1 MDKNKGER
9 EGDVPLGNSKELAKI
24 IEFKAAPVRCLF
36 NSENF
41 KIYGCVVDSFKY
53 PDVKINSY
61 NNATIKGDIQE
72 LNLDCEY
79 LIKGEETQDKYG
91 ISYKV
96 INIKSEKPTTI
107 ESSRAF
113 LNEILTYQ
121 QADTLLSVYPDI
133 IDRII
138 NNRLRDV
145 DLSKTKGIKEATF
158 TKIKVKVIENFKLA
172 ELVEEFSGVFSFSVI
187 KKLYQAYPSIERI
200 RENLHKQPYK
210 CLCKLGGIGFKI
222 ADELL
227 LKVDTVSK
235 ERIKNGKKP
244 IVDFGFDLISSYQRM
259 EACALY
265 ILDENE
271 TNGNTY
277 MDSKEFI
284 KTCSEY
290 VPEAKHHLK
299 EIMKKSFIFD
309 LNNDIFCDVK
319 RSRVSKIKTY
329 SIEKNIA
336 DILNTG
342 LSSKNL
348 WNTSCIDVEKYRQ
361 INGNTSLT
369 DEQMQTIYSVC
380 KNPITILQGFAG
392 TGKSMSVL
400 ALINLLNDLK
410 KSALLLAPTGRAS
423 KVLQKYTNHPASTIH
438 RGLHFIPHN
447 EWGFD
452 EKNKLPYDIVI
463 LDESSMVDIYLFKHL
478 LDAIDFNRTKL
489 LIIGDNAQIPSVS
502 CGNVLH
508 DLLNSKVIPT
518 VYLTRVFRYGE
529 GGLSTVATDIRQG
542 KMTFENKTNV
552 QAIGDDNGCVFA
564 QMPPER
570 AVDYIIKAYQ
580 KLLNNGIPLKDIMF
594 VVAQNKGKYGTQII
608 NNQIQKAIN
617 PNAEQKI
624 ISGDTEYRIGD
635 PVIQCANDYNSQIY
649 SDEEEMSDDKVAF
662 ISNGD
667 IGIVSKIMNNC
678 MVVDFDDFRIY
689 IPREKFINIK
699 LAYAISIH
707 KSQGGQAKYVIAF
720 IPNTHTFMLN
730 SNLLYVAVTRA
741 KEKCYIISD
750 ILTFSR
756 AIKKKENFTRQTWLK
771 DLLKEKNYD

>member
-1 MDKNKGER
+1 M
-9 EGDVPLGNSKELAKI
+9 GNSKELAKI
-24 IEFKAAPVRCLF
+24 IEFKATPVRCLF

-158 TKIKVKVIENFKLA
+158 AKIKIKVIENFMLA

-187 KKLYQAYPSIERI
+187 KKLYQAYPSIEKI

-210 CLCKLGGIGFKI
+210 CLCKLGGIGFKT

-227 LKVDTVSK
+227 LRVDKVSK
-235 ERIKNGKKP
+235 ERVQNDEKP
-244 IVDFGFDLISSYQRM
+244 IVDFGFNLISSYQRM

-284 KTCSEY
+284 KACSEY

-348 WNTSCIDVEKYRQ
+348 WDTSRIDVEKYRQ
-361 INGNTSLT
+361 INENTSLT

-380 KNPITILQGFAG
+380 KNPITVLQGFAG

-423 KVLQKYTNHPASTIH
+423 KVLQKYTNHSASTIH

-447 EWGFD
+447 EWGYD

-463 LDESSMVDIYLFKHL
+463 LDESSMVDVYLFKHL

-508 DLLNSKVIPT
+508 DLLNSNVIPT

-542 KMTFENKTNV
+542 KMTFDCNTKI
-552 QAIGDDNGCVFA
+552 QQIGDDSGCVFV

-570 AVDYIIKAYQ
+570 AIDYIIKAYQ

-667 IGIVSKIMNNC
+667 IGIVSKIMNNGII
-678 MVVDFDDFRIY
+678 VDFDDFRIY

-707 KSQGGQAKYVIAF
+707 KSQGGQARYVIAF
-720 IPNTHTFMLN
+720 VPNTHTFMLN

-771 DLLKEKNYD
+771 DLLKEK

>member
-1 MDKNKGER
+1 M
-9 EGDVPLGNSKELAKI
+9 GNSKELAKI

-508 DLLNSKVIPT
+508 DLLNSNVIPT

-552 QAIGDDNGCVFA
+552 QAIGDDNGCIFA

-570 AVDYIIKAYQ
+570 AIDYIIKAYQ
-580 KLLNNGIPLKDIMF
+580 KLLNNDISLKDIMF

-624 ISGDTEYRIGD
+624 ISGDTEYRVGD

-649 SDEEEMSDDKVAF
+649 SVEEEMSDDKVAF

-667 IGIVSKIMNNC
+667 IGIVSKIMNNG
-678 MVVDFDDFRIY
+678 MVVDFDVFRIY

-720 IPNTHTFMLN
+720 VPNTHTFMLN

>member
-1 MDKNKGER
+1 M
-9 EGDVPLGNSKELAKI
+9 GNSKELAKI
-24 IEFKAAPVRCLF
+24 IEFKATPVRCLF

-145 DLSKTKGIKEATF
+145 DLNRTKGIKEAIF
-158 TKIKVKVIENFKLA
+158 AKIKIKVIENFKLA

-210 CLCKLGGIGFKI
+210 CLCKLGGIGFKT

-227 LKVDTVSK
+227 LRVDKVSK
-235 ERIKNGKKP
+235 ERVQNGEKP

-319 RSRVSKIKTY
+319 HSRVSKIKTY

-336 DILNTG
+336 DILNNG

-348 WNTSCIDVEKYRQ
+348 WDTSCIDVEKYRQ

-380 KNPITILQGFAG
+380 KNPITVLQGFAG

-423 KVLQKYTNHPASTIH
+423 KVLQKYTNHSASTIH

-447 EWGFD
+447 EWGYD

-463 LDESSMVDIYLFKHL
+463 LDESSMVDVYLFKHL

-518 VYLTRVFRYGE
+518 VYLTRVFRYGK

-542 KMTFENKTNV
+542 KMTFDCNTKI
-552 QAIGDDNGCVFA
+552 QQIGDDNGCVFV

-570 AVDYIIKAYQ
+570 AIDYIIKAYQ
-580 KLLNNGIPLKDIMF
+580 KLLNNGVPLKDIMF

-667 IGIVSKIMNNC
+667 IGIVSKIMNNG

-707 KSQGGQAKYVIAF
+707 KSQGGQARYVIAF
-720 IPNTHTFMLN
+720 TPNTHTFMLN

-771 DLLKEKNYD
+771 DLLKENKING

>member
-1 MDKNKGER
+1 MGKNKRER

-24 IEFKAAPVRCLF
+24 IEFKATPVRCLF

-158 TKIKVKVIENFKLA
+158 AKIKIKVIENFKLA

-210 CLCKLGGIGFKI
+210 CLCKLGGIGFKT

-309 LNNDIFCDVK
+309 LSNDIFCDMK
-319 RSRVSKIKTY
+319 HSRVSKTKTY
-329 SIEKNIA
+329 SVENEIAEILKNGLKVNNEWNISHS
-336 DILNTG
+336 DI
-342 LSSKNL
+342 
-348 WNTSCIDVEKYRQ
+348 EKYRQ
-361 INGNTSLT
+361 INENTSLT
-369 DEQMQTIYSVC
+369 DEQMQTIYNVC

-463 LDESSMVDIYLFKHL
+463 LDESSMVDVYLFKHL

-542 KMTFENKTNV
+542 KMTFENKANV

-564 QMPPER
+564 QMQPER

-580 KLLNNGIPLKDIMF
+580 KLLNNGVPLKDIMF

-624 ISGDTEYRIGD
+624 TSGDTEYRIGD

-667 IGIVSKIMNNC
+667 IGIISKIMNNG
-678 MVVDFDDFRIY
+678 MVIDFDDFRIY

-720 IPNTHTFMLN
+720 VPNTHTFMLN

>member
-1 MDKNKGER
+1 M
-9 EGDVPLGNSKELAKI
+9 GNSKELAKI

-121 QADTLLSVYPDI
+121 QADALLSVYPDI

-463 LDESSMVDIYLFKHL
+463 LDESSMVDVYLFKHL

-624 ISGDTEYRIGD
+624 TSGDTEYRIGD

-667 IGIVSKIMNNC
+667 IGIISKIMNNG
-678 MVVDFDDFRIY
+678 MVIDFDDFRIY

-720 IPNTHTFMLN
+720 VPNTHTFMLN

>member
-79 LIKGEETQDKYG
+79 WVKAEETHDKYG
-91 ISYKV
+91 ISYKI
-96 INIKSEKPTTI
+96 INIKSEKPASI

-380 KNPITILQGFAG
+380 KNPITVLQGFAG

-423 KVLQKYTNHPASTIH
+423 KVLQKYTNHSASTIH

-447 EWGFD
+447 EWGYD

-463 LDESSMVDIYLFKHL
+463 LDESSMVDVYLFKHL

-508 DLLNSKVIPT
+508 DLLNSNVIPT

-542 KMTFENKTNV
+542 KMTFDCNTKI
-552 QAIGDDNGCVFA
+552 QQIGDDNGCVFV

-570 AVDYIIKAYQ
+570 AIDYIIKAYQ

-617 PNAEQKI
+617 PNTEQKI

-667 IGIVSKIMNNC
+667 IGIVFKNN
-678 MVVDFDDFRIY
+678 
-689 IPREKFINIK
+689 E
-699 LAYAISIH
+699 
-707 KSQGGQAKYVIAF
+707 
-720 IPNTHTFMLN
+720 
-730 SNLLYVAVTRA
+730 
-741 KEKCYIISD
+741 
-750 ILTFSR
+750 
-756 AIKKKENFTRQTWLK
+756 
-771 DLLKEKNYD
+771 

>member
-1 MDKNKGER
+1 M
-9 EGDVPLGNSKELAKI
+9 GNSKELAKI
-24 IEFKAAPVRCLF
+24 IEFKATPVRCLF

-158 TKIKVKVIENFKLA
+158 AKIKIKVIENFKLA

-210 CLCKLGGIGFKI
+210 CLCKLGGIGFKT

-227 LKVDTVSK
+227 LKIDKVSK

-244 IVDFGFDLISSYQRM
+244 IVDFGFALISSYQRM

-277 MDSKEFI
+277 MDSKKFI

-342 LSSKNL
+342 LSGKNL
-348 WNTSCIDVEKYRQ
+348 WDTSRIDVEKYRQ

-380 KNPITILQGFAG
+380 KNPVTVLQGFAG

-423 KVLQKYTNHPASTIH
+423 KVLQKYTNHSASTIH
-438 RGLHFIPHN
+438 RGLHFTPHN
-447 EWGFD
+447 EWGYD

-463 LDESSMVDIYLFKHL
+463 LDEASMVDVYLFKHL

-508 DLLNSKVIPT
+508 DLLNSNVIPT
-518 VYLTRVFRYGE
+518 VYLTKVFRYGK

-542 KMTFENKTNV
+542 KMTFDCNTKV
-552 QAIGDDNGCVFA
+552 QQIGDDSGCVFV

-570 AVDYIIKAYQ
+570 AIDYIIKAYQ
-580 KLLNNGIPLKDIMF
+580 KLLNNGVPLKDIMF

-617 PNAEQKI
+617 PNAGQKI
-624 ISGDTEYRIGD
+624 ISGDIEYRIGD

-667 IGIVSKIMNNC
+667 IGIVSKIMNNG

-707 KSQGGQAKYVIAF
+707 KSQGGQARYVIAF
-720 IPNTHTFMLN
+720 VPNTHTFMLN

-771 DLLKEKNYD
+771 DLMKENKTNG

>member
-121 QADTLLSVYPDI
+121 QADALLSVYPDI

-463 LDESSMVDIYLFKHL
+463 LDESSMVDVYLFKHL

-624 ISGDTEYRIGD
+624 TSGDTEYRIGD

-667 IGIVSKIMNNC
+667 IGIISKIMNNG
-678 MVVDFDDFRIY
+678 MVIDFDDFRIY

-720 IPNTHTFMLN
+720 VPNTHTFMLN

>member
-1 MDKNKGER
+1 MT
-9 EGDVPLGNSKELAKI
+9 KI
-24 IEFKAAPVRCLF
+24 IEFRATPVKCLF

-121 QADTLLSVYPDI
+121 QTDTLLSVYPDI

-145 DLSKTKGIKEATF
+145 DLNRTKGIKEATF
-158 TKIKVKVIENFKLA
+158 AKIKIKVIENFKLA

-210 CLCKLGGIGFKI
+210 CLCKLGGIGFKT

-299 EIMKKSFIFD
+299 EIMEKSFILD

-319 RSRVSKIKTY
+319 RSRVSKTKTY
-329 SIEKNIA
+329 KIEKNIA

-348 WNTSCIDVEKYRQ
+348 WDTSCIDVEKYRQ

-380 KNPITILQGFAG
+380 KNPITVLQGFAG

-423 KVLQKYTNHPASTIH
+423 KVLQKYTNHSASTIH

-447 EWGFD
+447 EWGYD
-452 EKNKLPYDIVI
+452 EKNRLPYDIVI
-463 LDESSMVDIYLFKHL
+463 LDESSMVDVYLFKHL

-508 DLLNSKVIPT
+508 DLLNSNVIPT
-518 VYLTRVFRYGE
+518 VYLTRVFRYGK
-529 GGLSTVATDIRQG
+529 GGLSTVATDIRQS
-542 KMTFENKTNV
+542 KMTFDYNTKI
-552 QAIGDDNGCVFA
+552 QQIGDDNGCVFV

-570 AVDYIIKAYQ
+570 AIDYIIKAYQ
-580 KLLNNGIPLKDIMF
+580 KILNNGIPLKDIMF

-608 NNQIQKAIN
+608 NSQIQKAIN

-667 IGIVSKIMNNC
+667 IGIVSKIMNNG

-707 KSQGGQAKYVIAF
+707 KSQGGQARYVIAF
-720 IPNTHTFMLN
+720 VPNTHTFMLN

-771 DLLKEKNYD
+771 DLMKENKTND

>member
-121 QADTLLSVYPDI
+121 QADALLSVYPDI

-463 LDESSMVDIYLFKHL
+463 LDESSMVDVYLFKHL

-720 IPNTHTFMLN
+720 VPNTHTFMLN

>member
-1 MDKNKGER
+1 M
-9 EGDVPLGNSKELAKI
+9 GNSKELAKI

-121 QADTLLSVYPDI
+121 QADALLSVYPDI

-463 LDESSMVDIYLFKHL
+463 LDESSMVDVYLFKHL

-720 IPNTHTFMLN
+720 VPNTHTFMLN

>member
-1 MDKNKGER
+1 M
-9 EGDVPLGNSKELAKI
+9 GNSKELTKI
-24 IEFKAAPVRCLF
+24 IEFKATPVRCLF

-41 KIYGCVVDSFKY
+41 KIYGCAVDSFKY
-53 PDVKINSY
+53 PGVKINSY

-145 DLSKTKGIKEATF
+145 DLNKTKGIKEATF
-158 TKIKVKVIENFKLA
+158 AKIKIKVIENFKLA

-187 KKLYQAYPSIERI
+187 KKLYQAYPSIEKI

-210 CLCKLGGIGFKI
+210 CLCKLGGIGFKT

-227 LKVDTVSK
+227 LRVDKVSK
-235 ERIKNGKKP
+235 ERIQNGKKP

-277 MDSKEFI
+277 MNSKEFI

-299 EIMKKSFIFD
+299 EIMKKSFIFN

-319 RSRVSKIKTY
+319 RSRASKIKTY

-348 WNTSCIDVEKYRQ
+348 WDTSRIDVEKYRQ

-380 KNPITILQGFAG
+380 KNPITVLQGFAG

-423 KVLQKYTNHPASTIH
+423 KVLQKYTNHSASTIH

-447 EWGFD
+447 EWGYD

-463 LDESSMVDIYLFKHL
+463 LDESSMVDVYLFKHL

-508 DLLNSKVIPT
+508 DLLNSHVIPT

-542 KMTFENKTNV
+542 KMTFDCNTKI
-552 QAIGDDNGCVFA
+552 QQIGDDSGCVFV

-570 AVDYIIKAYQ
+570 AIDYIIKAYQ

-624 ISGDTEYRIGD
+624 ISSDTEYRIGD
-635 PVIQCANDYNSQIY
+635 PVIQCTNDYNSQIY

-662 ISNGD
+662 ISNGN
-667 IGIVSKIMNNC
+667 IGLVSKIMNNG

-707 KSQGGQAKYVIAF
+707 KSQGGQAKYVIVF
-720 IPNTHTFMLN
+720 VPNTHTFMLN

-771 DLLKEKNYD
+771 DLLKEKIYD

>member
-1 MDKNKGER
+1 M
-9 EGDVPLGNSKELAKI
+9 GNSKELAKI
-24 IEFKAAPVRCLF
+24 IEFIATPVRCLF

-41 KIYGCVVDSFKY
+41 KIYGCTVDSFKY
-53 PDVKINSY
+53 PNVKINSF

-79 LIKGEETQDKYG
+79 WVKAEETQDKYG
-91 ISYKV
+91 ISYKI
-96 INIKSEKPTTI
+96 INIKSENPASI

-121 QADTLLSVYPDI
+121 QATTLLSVYPDI

-138 NNRLRDV
+138 NNRLQDV
-145 DLSKTKGIKEATF
+145 DLNKTKGIKETTF
-158 TKIKVKVIENFKLA
+158 AKIKIKVIENFKLA

-187 KKLYQAYPSIERI
+187 KKLYQAYPSIEKI

-210 CLCKLGGIGFKI
+210 CLCKLGGIGFKT

-227 LKVDTVSK
+227 LKVDAVSK
-235 ERIKNGKKP
+235 ERIKNGEKP
-244 IVDFGFDLISSYQRM
+244 IIDFGFDLVSSYQRM

-271 TNGNTY
+271 TSGNTY

-299 EIMKKSFIFD
+299 EIMKKSFAFD
-309 LNNDIFCDVK
+309 LSNDIFCDVK
-319 RSRVSKIKTY
+319 HSRVSKTKTY
-329 SIEKNIA
+329 SVENEIAEILKNGLKVNNKWNISHS
-336 DILNTG
+336 DI
-342 LSSKNL
+342 
-348 WNTSCIDVEKYRQ
+348 EKYRQ
-361 INGNTSLT
+361 INENTSLT

-463 LDESSMVDIYLFKHL
+463 LDESSMVDVYLFKHL

-508 DLLNSKVIPT
+508 DLLNSNVIPT

-580 KLLNNGIPLKDIMF
+580 KLLNNGVPLKDIMF

-635 PVIQCANDYNSQIY
+635 PVIQCTNDYNSQIY

-667 IGIVSKIMNNC
+667 IGIVSKIMNNG

-720 IPNTHTFMLN
+720 VPNTHTFMLN

-771 DLLKEKNYD
+771 DLLKENNNYD

>member
-1 MDKNKGER
+1 M
-9 EGDVPLGNSKELAKI
+9 GNSKELAKI
-24 IEFKAAPVRCLF
+24 IEFKATPVKCLF

-41 KIYGCVVDSFKY
+41 KIYGCTVDSFKY

-138 NNRLRDV
+138 NNKLRDV
-145 DLSKTKGIKEATF
+145 DLSRTKGIKEATF
-158 TKIKVKVIENFKLA
+158 AKIKIKVIENFKLA

-210 CLCKLGGIGFKI
+210 CLCKLGGIGFKT

-227 LKVDTVSK
+227 LRVDKVSK
-235 ERIKNGKKP
+235 ERVQNGEKP

-277 MDSKEFI
+277 MDSKTFI
-284 KTCSEY
+284 KVCSEY

-319 RSRVSKIKTY
+319 RSRVSKTKTY
-329 SIEKNIA
+329 NIEKNIA

-348 WNTSCIDVEKYRQ
+348 WDTTRIDVEKYRQ

-369 DEQMQTIYSVC
+369 DEQMQTIYGVC
-380 KNPITILQGFAG
+380 KNPITVLQGFAG

-400 ALINLLNDLK
+400 TLINLLNDLK

-423 KVLQKYTNHPASTIH
+423 KVLQKYTNHSASTIH

-447 EWGFD
+447 EWGYD

-463 LDESSMVDIYLFKHL
+463 LDESSMVDVYLFKHL
-478 LDAIDFNRTKL
+478 LDAIEFNRTKL

-508 DLLNSKVIPT
+508 DLLNSNVIPT
-518 VYLTRVFRYGE
+518 VYLTKVFRYGE

-542 KMTFENKTNV
+542 KMTFDCNTKI
-552 QAIGDDNGCVFA
+552 QQIGDDNGCVFV

-570 AVDYIIKAYQ
+570 AIDYIIKAYQ
-580 KLLNNGIPLKDIMF
+580 KLLNNDIPLKDIMF

-667 IGIVSKIMNNC
+667 IGIVSKIMNNGI
-678 MVVDFDDFRIY
+678 VVDFDDYRIF

-707 KSQGGQAKYVIAF
+707 KSQGGQARYVIAF
-720 IPNTHTFMLN
+720 VPNTHTFMLN

-771 DLLKEKNYD
+771 DLLKENKTND

>member
-1 MDKNKGER
+1 MF
-9 EGDVPLGNSKELAKI
+9 A
-24 IEFKAAPVRCLF
+24 
-36 NSENF
+36 
-41 KIYGCVVDSFKY
+41 
-53 PDVKINSY
+53 
-61 NNATIKGDIQE
+61 
-72 LNLDCEY
+72 
-79 LIKGEETQDKYG
+79 
-91 ISYKV
+91 
-96 INIKSEKPTTI
+96 
-107 ESSRAF
+107 
-113 LNEILTYQ
+113 
-121 QADTLLSVYPDI
+121 
-133 IDRII
+133 
-138 NNRLRDV
+138 
-145 DLSKTKGIKEATF
+145 
-158 TKIKVKVIENFKLA
+158 
-172 ELVEEFSGVFSFSVI
+172 
-187 KKLYQAYPSIERI
+187 
-200 RENLHKQPYK
+200 
-210 CLCKLGGIGFKI
+210 
-222 ADELL
+222 
-227 LKVDTVSK
+227 
-235 ERIKNGKKP
+235 
-244 IVDFGFDLISSYQRM
+244 
-259 EACALY
+259 
-265 ILDENE
+265 
-271 TNGNTY
+271 
-277 MDSKEFI
+277 
-284 KTCSEY
+284 
-290 VPEAKHHLK
+290 
-299 EIMKKSFIFD
+299 
-309 LNNDIFCDVK
+309 
-319 RSRVSKIKTY
+319 
-329 SIEKNIA
+329 
-336 DILNTG
+336 
-342 LSSKNL
+342 
-348 WNTSCIDVEKYRQ
+348 
-361 INGNTSLT
+361 
-369 DEQMQTIYSVC
+369 
-380 KNPITILQGFAG
+380 KNPITVLQGFAG

-423 KVLQKYTNHPASTIH
+423 KVLQKYTNHSASTIH

-447 EWGFD
+447 EWGYD

-463 LDESSMVDIYLFKHL
+463 LDESSMVDVYLFKHL

-508 DLLNSKVIPT
+508 DLLNSNVIPT

-542 KMTFENKTNV
+542 KMTFDCNTKI
-552 QAIGDDNGCVFA
+552 QQIGDDNGCVFV

-570 AVDYIIKAYQ
+570 AIDYIIKAYQ

-617 PNAEQKI
+617 PNTEQKI

-667 IGIVSKIMNNC
+667 IGIVSKIMNNG

>member
-1 MDKNKGER
+1 
-9 EGDVPLGNSKELAKI
+9 
-24 IEFKAAPVRCLF
+24 
-36 NSENF
+36 
-41 KIYGCVVDSFKY
+41 
-53 PDVKINSY
+53 
-61 NNATIKGDIQE
+61 
-72 LNLDCEY
+72 
-79 LIKGEETQDKYG
+79 
-91 ISYKV
+91 
-96 INIKSEKPTTI
+96 
-107 ESSRAF
+107 
-113 LNEILTYQ
+113 
-121 QADTLLSVYPDI
+121 
-133 IDRII
+133 
-138 NNRLRDV
+138 
-145 DLSKTKGIKEATF
+145 
-158 TKIKVKVIENFKLA
+158 
-172 ELVEEFSGVFSFSVI
+172 
-187 KKLYQAYPSIERI
+187 
-200 RENLHKQPYK
+200 
-210 CLCKLGGIGFKI
+210 
-222 ADELL
+222 
-227 LKVDTVSK
+227 
-235 ERIKNGKKP
+235 
-244 IVDFGFDLISSYQRM
+244 
-259 EACALY
+259 
-265 ILDENE
+265 
-271 TNGNTY
+271 
-277 MDSKEFI
+277 
-284 KTCSEY
+284 
-290 VPEAKHHLK
+290 
-299 EIMKKSFIFD
+299 
-309 LNNDIFCDVK
+309 
-319 RSRVSKIKTY
+319 
-329 SIEKNIA
+329 
-336 DILNTG
+336 
-342 LSSKNL
+342 
-348 WNTSCIDVEKYRQ
+348 
-361 INGNTSLT
+361 
-369 DEQMQTIYSVC
+369 MQTIYSVC

-463 LDESSMVDIYLFKHL
+463 LDESSMVDVYLFKHL

-508 DLLNSKVIPT
+508 DLLNSNVIPT

-580 KLLNNGIPLKDIMF
+580 KLLNNGVPLKDIMF

-635 PVIQCANDYNSQIY
+635 PVIQCTNDYNSQIY

-667 IGIVSKIMNNC
+667 IGIVSKIMNNG

-720 IPNTHTFMLN
+720 VPNTHTFMLN

-771 DLLKEKNYD
+771 DLLKENNNYD

>member
-1 MDKNKGER
+1 M
-9 EGDVPLGNSKELAKI
+9 GNSKELAKI
-24 IEFKAAPVRCLF
+24 IEFKATPVRCLF

-41 KIYGCVVDSFKY
+41 KIYGCTVDSLKY
-53 PDVKINSY
+53 PNVKINSF

-79 LIKGEETQDKYG
+79 WVKAEETHDKYG
-91 ISYKV
+91 ISYKI
-96 INIKSEKPTTI
+96 INIKSEKPASI

-380 KNPITILQGFAG
+380 KNPITVLQGFAG

-423 KVLQKYTNHPASTIH
+423 KVLQKYTNHSASTIH

-447 EWGFD
+447 EWGYD

-463 LDESSMVDIYLFKHL
+463 LDESSMVDVYLFKHL

-508 DLLNSKVIPT
+508 DLLNSNVIPT

-542 KMTFENKTNV
+542 KMTFDCNTKI
-552 QAIGDDNGCVFA
+552 QQIGDDNGCVFV

-570 AVDYIIKAYQ
+570 AIDYIIKAYQ

-617 PNAEQKI
+617 PNTEQKI

-667 IGIVSKIMNNC
+667 IGIVSKIMNNG